1 MTACVTPKHVGEANT
16 PRENQKK
23 GKPGTDSEFNNWR
36 HWSGCGQGV
45 GDFASYSQKPVT
57 PPKANTKNKYNKK
70 QANYPLEEYKQASS
84 YACHIRACKDA
95 QHEMLGCS
103 GARVGRLLVLSY
115 HPGTS
120 PSHSRYEKASAQKLQ
135 TTQTSELPKNKMIL
149 TVDYEAECT
158 MLDSKRTEP

>member
-1 MTACVTPKHVGEANT
+1 MPACVTPKHAGEANNL
-16 PRENQKK
+16 RENQKK

-57 PPKANTKNKYNKK
+57 PPKVNTKKKNKYSKK
-70 QANYPLEEYKQASS
+70 QANCPLVEYKQASS
-84 YACHIRACKDA
+84 YACQVRACKDA

-103 GARVGRLLVLSY
+103 GAHVGRLLV
-115 HPGTS
+115 HP
-120 PSHSRYEKASAQKLQ
+120 HISATGRQVHKNCKLRKPQNFQK
-135 TTQTSELPKNKMIL
+135 TKWIL

-158 MLDSKRTEP
+158 LYPVRI